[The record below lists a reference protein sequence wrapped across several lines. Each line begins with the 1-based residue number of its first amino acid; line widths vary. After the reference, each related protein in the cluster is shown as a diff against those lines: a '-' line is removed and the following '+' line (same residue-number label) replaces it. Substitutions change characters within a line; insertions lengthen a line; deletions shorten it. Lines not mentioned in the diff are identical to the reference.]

1 MRTSLRILAATVT
14 LFALSCSN
22 TTEPGHEPEGRISLR
37 FEQAPA
43 ASMSTRDGVR
53 GVASSAVID
62 SVVLRV
68 FRPGNPVTQETFRAV
83 PVTGPIVDITIPCI
97 AENGKRVSVD
107 LYEGGQFTYHGFT
120 TGVNV
125 VKGAQ
130 TPVSIDAYDFTI
142 ANLSVT
148 PSPLATAPEPFDLTW
163 SAATA
168 AMSYDVQASAT
179 ADFGTIAWE
188 QSITDTV
195 TTADGLAPGGY
206 YFRVV
211 PRTPYAYGSS
221 CPEQFAYMQSASQDV
236 IITSFSVPAAKP
248 VDVITIY
255 GENFDYPGTQVTIG
269 SMQMQILSVSWG
281 EMDVR
286 IPRAAISEGIT
297 VANGIGSDTKDFVVQ
312 RVAYVTSG
320 GSFTDGY
327 ITALE
332 KHNDDFGFSGVA
344 VVRLPELDTQDMSVF
359 DIIVVAGD
367 TGTSPSN
374 WGGDPDRAN
383 RIHDTTANVLA
394 MGRGGAVFLVLVGA
408 TTAAHG
414 TATDTDGAYY
424 APNGSDAIFSTPHSV
439 GGGSIKF
446 TSENNAS
453 TTDFSISSAA
463 KPAGV
468 TLYASTDCAR
478 SLGICLLGQPN
489 DRWVLADFNIVNTGG
504 DSVHYFFWGY
514 ADDPEELTSAASD
527 VLGNIMYQLY
537 RNRVVTPVAN

>member
-1 MRTSLRILAATVT
+1 MSKRFGILAATAI

-22 TTEPGHEPEGRISLR
+22 ATEPGHEPEGRISLR

-43 ASMSTRDGVR
+43 ASMATRDGVH

-68 FRPGNPVTQETFRAV
+68 FRPGNPITQETFRSV
-83 PVTGPIVDITIPCI
+83 PVTGAIVDITIPCI

-130 TPVSIDAYDFTI
+130 TPVSIDAYEFTI
-142 ANLSVT
+142 ASLRVT
-148 PSPLATAPEPFDLTW
+148 PSPLATEPEPFDLTW
-163 SAATA
+163 NTA
-168 AMSYDVQASAT
+168 AAAMNYRVQASAT
-179 ADFGTIAWE
+179 PDFGTIAWE

-195 TTADGLAPGGY
+195 ATVGGLTPGGY
-206 YFRVV
+206 YFRVM
-211 PRTPYAYGSS
+211 PRTPYAQGAS

-248 VDVITIY
+248 LDVITIY

-269 SMQMQILSVSWG
+269 SMQMPILSSSWG

-320 GSFTDGY
+320 GPFAAGY
-327 ITALE
+327 VTALE
-332 KHNDDFGFSGVA
+332 KHNDDFGYSGVA
-344 VVRLPELDTQDMSVF
+344 VVRLSELDTQDMSVF
-359 DIIVVAGD
+359 DIIVVASD
-367 TGTSPSN
+367 TGNSPNS
-374 WGGDPDRAN
+374 WGGDPNRAN
-383 RIHDTTANVLA
+383 RIHATTANVLA
-394 MGRGGAVFLVLVGA
+394 MGRGGAVFLTLVGA
-408 TTAAHG
+408 TTAPHV
-414 TATDTDGAYY
+414 TSIDTDGAYY
-424 APNGSDAIFSTPHSV
+424 APNGNDVIFVTPHSV
-439 GGGSIKF
+439 GGGSIDF
-446 TSENNAS
+446 TTAINAS

-463 KPAGV
+463 KPAGA
-468 TLYASTDCAR
+468 TLYASTDCDR
-478 SLGICLLGQPN
+478 PLGVCLGAPN

-504 DSVHYFFWGY
+504 DFVHYFFWGY
-514 ADDPEELTSAASD
+514 ADDPDELSPAGSD
-527 VLGNIMYQLY
+527 VLGNIMYLLY
-537 RNRVVTPVAN
+537 QNRVLPPAAN